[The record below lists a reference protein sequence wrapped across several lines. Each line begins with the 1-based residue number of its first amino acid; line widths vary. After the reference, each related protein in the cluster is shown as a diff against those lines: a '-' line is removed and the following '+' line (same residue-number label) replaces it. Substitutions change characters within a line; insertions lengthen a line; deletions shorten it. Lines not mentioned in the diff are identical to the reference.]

1 MSCVF
6 RETVDINACQ
16 ITNLIFKACFY
27 AAQRAET
34 SGKMGENGTIQW
46 RGSWKLMW
54 RHNGPIPNMTSWQN
68 AVISTFYYL
77 PYLTLLHYS
86 HTSFFFPSES
96 SIFRGKDD
104 KDTCKLF
111 YSCKVSYPKIQRLL
125 IWFEKYDFYS
135 SRLLVIY
142 KHFGR
147 TSFSLS
153 NPGISSSTMS
163 YSTRVD
169 WSWLFHQHL
178 ICYLW
183 GTGWIC

>member
-1 MSCVF
+1 MNCGF

-16 ITNLIFKACFY
+16 IANQIFKACFY
-27 AAQRAET
+27 AAQRAQT
-34 SGKMGENGTIQW
+34 SGKMGENWTIQS

-68 AVISTFYYL
+68 AVTSTFYYL
-77 PYLTLLHYS
+77 PYLTYCTTVIPLVS
-86 HTSFFFPSES
+86 PSES
-96 SIFRGKDD
+96 YIFRGKDD

-111 YSCKVSYPKIQRLL
+111 YSCKVSYPKIQKLL

-142 KHFGR
+142 KHFGE
-147 TSFSLS
+147 TISSLS
-153 NPGISSSTMS
+153 NAGISSSIMS
-163 YSTRVD
+163 YSTRAD
-169 WSWLFHQHL
+169 WIWLFHQHL
-178 ICYLW
+178 ICYLC